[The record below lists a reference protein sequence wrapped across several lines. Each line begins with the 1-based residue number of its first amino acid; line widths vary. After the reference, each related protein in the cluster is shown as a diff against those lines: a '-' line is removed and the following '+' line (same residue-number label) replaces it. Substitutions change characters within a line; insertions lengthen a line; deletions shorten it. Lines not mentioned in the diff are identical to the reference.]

1 MARLCRIREVWVF
14 PADGRCE
21 EAGVCGPSLE
31 DEDPGTCSRSHLRLP
46 GVLWGGQAARPSPG
60 QQGSGW
66 RAGRSEWDKFALGR
80 KSPHGVLGTLTE
92 SRKARRGGRRRLR
105 KQQPPSA
112 PSCASERAGNG
123 AQRGWDGPAS
133 RSSSPRP
140 GGAWSRGAGL
150 PPPLPLDRPPEPAPV
165 GSRMCPEALCLPGPR
180 PGWELVG
187 GPRVPLSP
195 FRNSPSS
202 VCRASWERVWGVI
215 EGPGVPGA
223 GDGARTPRTA
233 VHTARAQAPCQV
245 LRTQG

>member
-31 DEDPGTCSRSHLRLP
+31 GKDPGTCSRSHLRLP
-46 GVLWGGQAARPSPG
+46 GVLWG
-60 QQGSGW
+60 
-66 RAGRSEWDKFALGR
+66 
-80 KSPHGVLGTLTE
+80 
-92 SRKARRGGRRRLR
+92 
-105 KQQPPSA
+105 
-112 PSCASERAGNG
+112 
-123 AQRGWDGPAS
+123 
-133 RSSSPRP
+133 PRP

-150 PPPLPLDRPPEPAPV
+150 PPPLPLDRPPAPAPV

-223 GDGARTPRTA
+223 GDGLARCGLRR
-233 VHTARAQAPCQV
+233 HARCWGHGGKPGSLQRSGGHGRHPHSREGPAGGPSGSKASPSVFRFCVFSCPPPPPPIHGLV
-245 LRTQG
+245 LCGFSSSWSTVARKC